1 MKTDGLNESWDGGVE
16 GFRED
21 NPFVRPLMNLDDT
34 RKGMDSAGASPKSYE
49 CFEKLWEELI
59 RDGWNWESENPEE
72 ADETGPARKPATT
85 TATAVPDEEP
95 SADDVATKVP
105 VPDFITMLRS
115 GIVKFEFE
123 KKDGSLRVAYGTR
136 NPKIISDVIG
146 ERPAGEGPK
155 KAPRPGFITYF
166 DMEKGSFR
174 CFAEERFV
182 GVVEEH
188 AKFTPKPLSENMLV
202 DFPTFTMIEEMLAT
216 HTPKRNKSDTRYEKR
231 SGSRSFFFQSRY
243 PITPSG
249 PDIPARGVM
258 SRPISA
264 PAILVNDR
272 AMISLKTRL
281 H

>member
-21 NPFVRPLMNLDDT
+21 NPFVRPLMNLDET

-49 CFEKLWEELI
+49 HLEKLWEELI
-59 RDGWNWESENPEE
+59 RDGWNWESENPEA
-72 ADETGPARKPATT
+72 ADETGPAGKPATTTVSGGKTSTSTTEPSVPEKITT

-146 ERPAGEGPK
+146 ERPAGDGPK

-188 AKFTPKPLSENMLV
+188 AKFTPKPLSENMFV
-202 DFPTFTMIEEMLAT
+202 DFPTFIMIEEMLGTYA
-216 HTPKRNKSDTRYEKR
+216 EEE
-231 SGSRSFFFQSRY
+231 
-243 PITPSG
+243 
-249 PDIPARGVM
+249 
-258 SRPISA
+258 
-264 PAILVNDR
+264 
-272 AMISLKTRL
+272 
-281 H
+281 